1 MNKLLI
7 STLFCALATLA
18 GCSTTTPTA
27 STDAV
32 STTSNPGDTPSNSY
46 MTPPGLCDADPA
58 QSLLGKAP
66 QPDIMAQA
74 KQLSGAKQLRTL
86 LPGQVMTMEYN
97 PERLN
102 ILVGDSDT
110 ITRINCG

>member
-1 MNKLLI
+1 MNKPLI
-7 STLFCALATLA
+7 STLFCALVTLA
-18 GCSTTTPTA
+18 GCSSTPIAT
-27 STDAV
+27 STNSSQDSAFNNNA
-32 STTSNPGDTPSNSY
+32 TSSSLCNS
-46 MTPPGLCDADPA
+46 DPV
-58 QSLLGKAP
+58 QSLLGKNP
-66 QPDIMAQA
+66 NPSVMAQA

-102 ILVGDSDT
+102 ILVDDADT

>member
-1 MNKLLI
+1 MNKLLF

-18 GCSTTTPTA
+18 GCSSTTNTA
-27 STDAV
+27 STTSSQDAT
-32 STTSNPGDTPSNSY
+32 TTSSSY
-46 MTPPGLCDADPA
+46 MNQPGQCDADPA
-58 QSLLGKAP
+58 QNLLGKAP
-66 QPDIMAQA
+66 RPDVLAQA